1 VLLHWLKSLF
11 VDELWVFV
19 HPQRITLLRL
29 SRTFR
34 NGLKQQLVHKQ
45 VIDFPQN
52 LEVTSVEAAS
62 NDANDLQILSKCLK
76 QALDNTVWQG
86 VMPTV
91 IVSNHFARYTIIH
104 WNSELAIESER
115 QAYMQHC
122 FNLAYGESAK
132 AWDLRMSEPSFG
144 RSTMAS
150 AINRELLQVLHDVF
164 VEADMKLAAVYP
176 QLMLTINQTLRQLKK
191 QKQSLSFWLVS
202 IQSERVCLTLLID
215 GGWRLVKNVAIEIDV
230 SAQVTALI
238 QREIV
243 NCNVNDEVPVLLYW
257 PEAQSNQSLKLTNH
271 TAINV
276 LTHQF
281 DMQKGQALNSL
292 TEEVLI

>member
-11 VDELWVFV
+11 VDELWVFI

-29 SRTFR
+29 SRTLR

-45 VIDFPQN
+45 VIDLPLN
-52 LEVTSVEAAS
+52 LETARLEAAS
-62 NDANDLQILSKCLK
+62 NDANDLQILSKCLQ
-76 QALDNTVWQG
+76 QALDNTEWQG
-86 VMPTV
+86 AMPTV
-91 IVSNHFARYTIIH
+91 IVSNHFARYAIVP

-132 AWDLRMSEPSFG
+132 AWDLRMSEPNFS

-176 QLMLTINQTLRQLKK
+176 QLMLAINQTLRQLKK

-215 GGWRLVKNVAIEIDV
+215 GGWRLVKNVALEIDV

-271 TAINV
+271 TTINV

-281 DMQKGQALNSL
+281 DMQKGQASNSL
-292 TEEVLI
+292 TEGVLI